1 MRATLLA
8 AFVLV
13 LLAAPARAM
22 PGDPPVVPL
31 APADGAVVGA
41 DPAGI
46 GVSFQCPD
54 YRIAVF
60 GNLVQRGDFSDY
72 GVRFSDGAALGADG
86 RLASTPFGNDAAASL
101 APDRTC
107 TAKLDTFDT
116 ARSPEITGGR
126 VFWQAYRYCNGCTP
140 QYETG
145 AVRSFVVRP
154 SVSGTLRP
162 PTRVYSGYPALFAV
176 ESDARLSGAEV
187 VLQRRAGGNWRTVA
201 RRPFQLE
208 RTRLVA
214 TLPAGR
220 VPLRALAVTG
230 ATRLAL
236 ATRTIV
242 VRRPGAR
249 RTSAR
254 DDGRYTGRDVRLT
267 VARGGTSLRGF
278 HASLNVFCVGPT
290 PPDNR
295 TEIAIAELGP
305 TRIAPDGS
313 VTGSLRTSAGA
324 SITLTGRVRGGRFR
338 GEVAMS
344 FSTCSGTRSVS
355 ARR

>member
-1 MRATLLA
+1 MRATLFA
-8 AFVLV
+8 VAVLV
-13 LLAAPARAM
+13 VLAAPARAM

-54 YRIAVF
+54 YRIAVY
-60 GNLVQRGDFSDY
+60 GNLVDRGDYSDY
-72 GVRFSDGAALGADG
+72 GVRFSDRATLGADG
-86 RLASTPFGNDAAASL
+86 RLANAPYGNDAAASL

-116 ARSPEITGGR
+116 ARSPEISGGR

-162 PTRVYSGYPALFAV
+162 PARVYAGYPALFAV

-187 VLQRRAGGNWRTVA
+187 LLQRRAGGNWRTL
-201 RRPFQLE
+201 RTRPFQLE
-208 RTRLVA
+208 STRLVA

-230 ATRLAL
+230 AARLEL

-249 RTSAR
+249 RTSGR

-267 VARGGTSLRGF
+267 VARGGTS
-278 HASLNVFCVGPT
+278 
-290 PPDNR
+290 
-295 TEIAIAELGP
+295 
-305 TRIAPDGS
+305 
-313 VTGSLRTSAGA
+313 SAGLPRLA
-324 SITLTGRVRGGRFR
+324 QRVLRRPDDVRQPHRGRDRRARQHAHRPGRLGHRRSPDVRRRLDHAHRPRAPRALQRR
-338 GEVAMS
+338 GQHDVRHMQRHAQ
-344 FSTCSGTRSVS
+344 GVR
-355 ARR
+355 AG

>member
-1 MRATLLA
+1 MRATLVA
-8 AFVLV
+8 VVVLV
-13 LLAAPARAM
+13 ALAAPALAM

-54 YRIAVF
+54 YRIAVY
-60 GNLVQRGDFSDY
+60 GDLVQRGDFSDY
-72 GVRFSDGAALGADG
+72 GVRFSDSAALGADG
-86 RLASTPFGNDAAASL
+86 RLASAPYGNDAAASL
-101 APDRTC
+101 APDKTC

-116 ARSPEITGGR
+116 ARSPEIAGGR

-154 SVSGTLRP
+154 SVSGKLRP
-162 PTRVYSGYPALFAV
+162 PARVYADYPALFAV
-176 ESDARLSGAEV
+176 ASDAKLSGATV
-187 VLQRRAGGNWRTVA
+187 VLQRRAGGRWRTLA
-201 RRPFQLE
+201 TRPFQLE
-208 RTRLVA
+208 RTQLVA

-230 ATRLAL
+230 AQRFEL

-242 VRRPGAR
+242 VRRPGSR
-249 RTSAR
+249 RTSGH
-254 DDGRYTGRDVRLT
+254 DDGRYTGRDVRMT
-267 VARGGTSLRGF
+267 VARGGTRLQGF

-290 PPDNR
+290 APDNR
-295 TEIAIAELGP
+295 TEVAIAELRT
-305 TRIAPDGS
+305 TRIAPDAS
-313 VTGSLRTSAGA
+313 VTGYLQTSAGA
-324 SITLTGRVRGGRFR
+324 SITLTGRVRGGRFS
-338 GEVAMS
+338 GEVAMAV
-344 FSTCSGTRSVS
+344 STCSGTRRLS

>member
-8 AFVLV
+8 VAVLV
-13 LLAAPARAM
+13 ALAAPARAM

-31 APADGAVVGA
+31 APADHAVVGA

-54 YRIAVF
+54 YRIAVY
-60 GNLVQRGDFSDY
+60 GNLVQRGSFNDY
-72 GVRFSDGAALGADG
+72 AVRFSDTAALGADG
-86 RLASTPFGNDAAASL
+86 RLATAPYGNDAAASL
-101 APDRTC
+101 APDGTC

-116 ARSPEITGGR
+116 ASSPEISGGR

-162 PTRVYSGYPALFAV
+162 PARVYAGYPSLFAV
-176 ESDARLSGAEV
+176 ESDAKLSGAQV
-187 VLQRRAGGNWRTVA
+187 VLQRRAGGSWRTLA
-201 RRPFQLE
+201 KRPFHLQS
-208 RTRLVA
+208 TRLVA

-220 VPLRALAVTG
+220 TRLRALAVTG
-230 ATRLAL
+230 AARLEL

-249 RTSAR
+249 RTSGR
-254 DDGRYTGRDVRLT
+254 DDGRYTGRDVRFT

-278 HASLNVFCVGPT
+278 RASLNVFCVGPT
-290 PPDNR
+290 IPDNR
-295 TEIAIAELGP
+295 TEVAIAELGA
-305 TRIAPDGS
+305 TRVAPDGS
-313 VTGSLRTSAGA
+313 VTGYLRTSGGA
-324 SITLTGRVRGGRFR
+324 SITLTGTLRHGRFN
-338 GEVAMS
+338 GEVAMT
-344 FSTCSGTRSVS
+344 FSTCSGTRTVS
-355 ARR
+355 ARM